1 MTTGSTSTSTSTAT
15 GTVPLFSVPT
25 EIKRAALRA
34 VLASQQRLMVAYSGG
49 VDSSY
54 LLAEAVDVLGDAA
67 LAVIADSPSLPRKSL
82 ENALTLAR
90 DLGGKIEVLETEELS
105 DPRYSSNPVNRC
117 YFCKAELFQR
127 MEQLA
132 RRRGYRALAYG
143 ENADDAL
150 EVRPGSRAAEEFHV
164 LAPLRLAGLT
174 KAEIRQLLRS
184 RNLSI
189 ADAPAQPCLSSRI
202 PHGIPVT
209 AAALGSIERAEDW
222 VRAFG
227 LRVFRVRYLPGE
239 GETGPRARLQVAQ
252 DEMHLLQGRET
263 EVLSELLRAGFSEA
277 MIDPNGYRPPVRQ
290 MTR

>member
-1 MTTGSTSTSTSTAT
+1 MAPFC
-15 GTVPLFSVPT
+15 VAI

-34 VLASQQRLMVAYSGG
+34 LLASYRRLMVAYSGG

-54 LLAEAVDVLGDAA
+54 LLAEAVDLLGGDVLAA
-67 LAVIADSPSLPRKSL
+67 IADSPSLPRKSL
-82 ENALTLAR
+82 ENALALAR
-90 DLGGKIEVLETEELS
+90 DLGAKIEVLETEELN

-132 RRRGYRALAYG
+132 RRRGYPALAYG

-150 EVRPGSRAAEEFHV
+150 EVRPGSRAAEEFRV

-202 PHGIPVT
+202 AHGIPVT
-209 AAALGSIERAEDW
+209 TAALGLIERAEDW
-222 VRAFG
+222 VRSFG
-227 LRVFRVRYLPGE
+227 LRVFRVRYLPGNDA
-239 GETGPRARLQVAQ
+239 GGPCARLQVAQ
-252 DEMHLLQGRET
+252 DEMHLLQGHET
-263 EVLSELLRAGFSEA
+263 EILQELLRAGFSEA
-277 MIDPNGYRPPVRQ
+277 MIDPNGYRSPARQITSSPASLASPP
-290 MTR
+290 